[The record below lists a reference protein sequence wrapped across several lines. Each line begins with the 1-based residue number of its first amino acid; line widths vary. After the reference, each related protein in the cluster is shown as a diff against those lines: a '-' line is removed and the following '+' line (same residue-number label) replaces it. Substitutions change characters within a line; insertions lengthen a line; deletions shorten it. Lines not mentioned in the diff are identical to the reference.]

1 MLGADECTGCDA
13 FIPEPLDKS
22 PADEYLARWRS
33 DDRSVNADLQERF
46 CGSGVRVRACV
57 CALSGVGSTQRR
69 RRGLAALFCRLVAV

>member
-22 PADEYLARWRS
+22 TADEYLARWRS
-33 DDRSVNADLQERF
+33 DDRSVIADLQERF

-57 CALSGVGSTQRR
+57 
-69 RRGLAALFCRLVAV
+69 